1 MQIQRGKRRCDS
13 TKIIWDVSSTRAKK
27 EKYTM
32 NDQKIVHFG
41 EYCPKCEH
49 YPKSESEDPCWE
61 CLDTPMNSWSH
72 KPVYFKEKEKN
83 NA

>member
-1 MQIQRGKRRCDS
+1 MTG
-13 TKIIWDVSSTRAKK
+13 
-27 EKYTM
+27 

-61 CLDTPMNSWSH
+61 CLDTPTNSWSH